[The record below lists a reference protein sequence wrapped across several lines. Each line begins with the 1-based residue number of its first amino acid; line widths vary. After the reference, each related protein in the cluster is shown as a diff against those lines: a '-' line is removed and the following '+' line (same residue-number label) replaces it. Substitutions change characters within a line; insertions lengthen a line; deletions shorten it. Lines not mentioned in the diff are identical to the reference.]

1 MDNRYKSY
9 CSGDCTDCNS
19 LNIVK
24 SAERWCYE
32 DKFGLK
38 LQAKK
43 MTYYSQKKRHTL
55 ATGVIEHQ
63 THHSGSDPDGA
74 YSWEKNINPVDYT
87 KNDNLS
93 YLLQE
98 VCKTLQIDYKRFMHH
113 LNKIYN
119 EMGSLNESG
128 EF

>member
-38 LQAKK
+38 LQTKK
-43 MTYYSQKKRHTL
+43 MTYYRNKHRHTV
-55 ATGVIEHQ
+55 ATGVIESN
-63 THHSGSDPDGA
+63 THSEGNDSGA
-74 YSWEKNINPVDYT
+74 YAWENNINPVDYT

-93 YLLQE
+93 YLLKE
-98 VCKTLQIDYKRFMHH
+98 VCHTLQVDYKKFMHF
-113 LNKIYN
+113 LNKIHN
-119 EMGSLNESG
+119 EMGSFNERG
-128 EF
+128 EI